1 MRAPKFWSQP
11 PGALAAA
18 LAPLAWVYEAA
29 GKLRRAVTT
38 PVEVSAKVICIG
50 NLVAGGAGKTPT
62 AIAVLKRLRARG
74 VAAHALTRGYGGRE
88 AGPLR
93 VDLSRHEASDVG
105 DEALLL
111 ARIAPTWVGRDRVAA
126 ARVAVAEGARVLVMD
141 DGFQNPA
148 LRKDVSLIVI
158 DGGYGVGNGRV
169 MPAGPLRESVASGL
183 ARAQGVVLIGDGE
196 AAGFGA
202 TSLPIL
208 RARIVPTPGALALA
222 DRAVLAFAGI
232 GRPEKFFSTLESLG
246 CRLVG
251 SVAFADHHPY
261 RPDEIMRLVEAA
273 AESRAA
279 LVTTE
284 KDAVRLPPEARAMVE
299 VLPVELVFEDEAALD
314 RALAPALAHA

>member
-11 PGALAAA
+11 PGALAAS
-18 LAPLAWVYEAA
+18 LAPLSWVYEAA
-29 GKLRRAVTT
+29 GALRRAVTT

-93 VDLSRHEASDVG
+93 VDPSRHSANDVG

-111 ARIAPTWVGRDRVAA
+111 ARVAPTWVGRDRVAA
-126 ARVAVAEGARVLVMD
+126 ARAAVADGARVIVMD
-141 DGFQNPA
+141 DGFQNPK
-148 LRKDVSLIVI
+148 LKKDLSLVVV
-158 DGGYGVGNGRV
+158 DADYGIGNGRV
-169 MPAGPLRESVASGL
+169 IPAGPLRESVAAGL
-183 ARAQGVVLIGDGE
+183 ARAQGVVMIGEGAGGFLGE
-196 AAGFGA
+196 VR
-202 TSLPIL
+202 PPVL
-208 RARIVPTPGALALA
+208 RARIVPAPGALALA

-232 GRPEKFFSTLESLG
+232 GRPEKFFATLRALG
-246 CRLVG
+246 CRLVA

-261 RPDEIMRLVEAA
+261 GPDDIMRLVEAA
-273 AESRAA
+273 VEAGAT

-284 KDAVRLPPEARAMVE
+284 KDAVRLPSEARRMVE

-314 RALAPALAHA
+314 RVLAPTLAHA